1 MANNDNIF
9 STRLKEL
16 LEMNGMSYSDLSKKL
31 GINKSTISMWKKG
44 NVPSA
49 DFLVRIAS
57 FFNVTPGYLLGAEL
71 PKHIESYITHPVHNH
86 LPSDDVGVVNKQVFT
101 QSNTIVIDTHIDE
114 SHPFNILQKKVKS
127 GVNLTDEERAQYD
140 AYMTEA
146 FRSVSGSL
154 KRLGQTLEEQ
164 YQLLN
169 EAGKKKAD
177 EQIDHAVEQV
187 KMLTKIPEYQI
198 EQTMGRI
205 ANSFKDGHIR
215 FVKKEDSNTQNE

>member
-1 MANNDNIF
+1 MTVGEKIKIKRIEKKL
-9 STRLKEL
+9 TQKEL
-16 LEMNGMSYSDLSKKL
+16 GEKL
-31 GINKSTISMWKKG
+31 GGISQQQIGQWETGKVKPKIETILKISDALSVDLFDLME
-44 NVPSA
+44 VPFEPFPGDA
-49 DFLVRIAS
+49 D
-57 FFNVTPGYLLGAEL
+57 
-71 PKHIESYITHPVHNH
+71 
-86 LPSDDVGVVNKQVFT
+86 T

-146 FRSVSGSL
+146 FHSLSGSL
-154 KRLGQTLEEQ
+154 KRFGQTLEEQ

-205 ANSFKDGHIR
+205 ANSFKDGHMR